1 MGIALCHREVLVV
14 SQLAEFFRHADKLSL
29 VDRAEV
35 TFEGDRISVDLSQEL
50 EEIKTLTLNLTCY
63 ERELRFSYL
72 AQFCASCLPTLS
84 SFERLDIHVPY
95 CPWTWEDVI
104 DDPDPQWLEL
114 LRPFN
119 TVKDLCLHKY
129 TAPRVAQTLRGLP
142 AERVMEVLPA
152 LENVFLSDLEAFEP
166 VKDAISEFA
175 DARQLSGRP
184 VFIYY
189 REGRERFTKVEK

>member
-1 MGIALCHREVLVV
+1 LRFKEPP
-14 SQLAEFFRHADKLSL
+14 KLSL

-35 TFEGDRISVDLSQEL
+35 TFEGDRISVNLSQEL
-50 EEIKTLTLNLTCY
+50 EEIKTLTLNLKCY
-63 ERELRFSYL
+63 EQKLRFSYL
-72 AQFCASCLPTLS
+72 AQFCALCLPTLS
-84 SFERLDIHVPY
+84 PFECLDIRVPY
-95 CPWTWEDVI
+95 SPWTWEDVI

-129 TAPRVAQTLRGLP
+129 TAPRVTQTLRGLP
-142 AERVMEVLPA
+142 AEWVIEVLPA
-152 LENVFLSDLEAFEP
+152 LENVFISDVEPFEP

-184 VFIYY
+184 VSIYY